1 MLSEKHAF
9 YSEAEFFFPNTA
21 FSSNEAFFQMQF
33 FFSRV
38 ASFSGTAFLP
48 KECFFKAALLFHL
61 NDLIP
66 LFFHGGFKCVVRNI
80 TAENNLCKT
89 ALVADIGTFNA
100 LDAL

>member
-1 MLSEKHAF
+1 MLSEKHVF

-33 FFSRV
+33 IFSRI

-61 NDLIP
+61 NDLIT
-66 LFFHGGFKCVVRNI
+66 LFFHGGFKGLVRNI

-89 ALVADIGTFNA
+89 ALVADIGTFNP

>member
-1 MLSEKHAF
+1 MLSEKHIF

-21 FSSNEAFFQMQF
+21 FSSNATFFQMQF

-66 LFFHGGFKCVVRNI
+66 LFFHGGFKCVVRDI
-80 TAENNLCKT
+80 TVKDYLGKT

>member
-9 YSEAEFFFPNTA
+9 YSEAGFFFPNTA

-66 LFFHGGFKCVVRNI
+66 LFFHGGFKCVVRDI
-80 TAENNLCKT
+80 TVKDYLGKT